1 MTQGI
6 FNYQVPGRTP
16 ATNESNTNNASASV
30 SAVKQ
35 YQGSSSNN
43 TEQLSNIQSL
53 IMNLLQ
59 GLLQKLGLGAG
70 ETPPTTTTPKP
81 DITTLAVGEEDGGIK
96 PPTDVTTLAV
106 GEEDGGIKPPT
117 DVTTLA
123 VGEEDG
129 GTNPP
134 IDVTTYAIGEEDGG
148 IATTQAVGEE
158 DGGIK
163 PPTDVTTLAVGEEDG
178 GGITTKALG
187 EDGGCFPR
195 KPYEFD

>member
-16 ATNESNTNNASASV
+16 ATNESNPNNAGASG

-70 ETPPTTTTPKP
+70 ETRPTTTTPKP
-81 DITTLAVGEEDGGIK
+81 DITTLAV
-96 PPTDVTTLAV
+96 
-106 GEEDGGIKPPT
+106 
-117 DVTTLA
+117 
-123 VGEEDG
+123 
-129 GTNPP
+129 
-134 IDVTTYAIGEEDGG
+134 GEEDGG

-187 EDGGCFPR
+187 EDGGYFPR

>member
-106 GEEDGGIKPPT
+106 GEEDGG
-117 DVTTLA
+117 
-123 VGEEDG
+123 
-129 GTNPP
+129 TNPP